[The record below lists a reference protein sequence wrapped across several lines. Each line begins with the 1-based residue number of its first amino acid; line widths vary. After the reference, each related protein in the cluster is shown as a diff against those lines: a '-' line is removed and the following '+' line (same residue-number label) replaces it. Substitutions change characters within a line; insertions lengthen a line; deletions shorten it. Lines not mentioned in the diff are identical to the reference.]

1 MRYWPN
7 TRSYPRNLFSH
18 DILCVSGCRNVG
30 NRTIHDLFVLLQDP
44 YDEGTPEQQERF
56 YRRAPDAA
64 LKAGG
69 TAFMS

>member
-1 MRYWPN
+1 MLVDAYTKAAQR
-7 TRSYPRNLFSH
+7 
-18 DILCVSGCRNVG
+18 DEG
-30 NRTIHDLFVLLQDP
+30 TIHDLFALLQDP